1 MDSRPSAGRGQ
12 EALAGVASQKVARP
26 APLRMAV
33 YDALL
38 ELIIN
43 GSLEPGQHLVEG
55 ELAEHLGVSRQ
66 PIREALQRLQP
77 EGWVDLVPGHGAFVH
92 TPTSEEAAQL
102 LSVRS
107 VLETYSARLAAENAT
122 REDVEQ
128 LWELQQQGLDAMAD
142 DDTKR
147 LVTANSELHACI
159 TRISGNEVLAQL
171 IAQVDRRVRWYYR
184 PIARPRG
191 KDAWNEHA
199 RLIRAIAQ
207 GNADRA
213 GDIMERHTQRTT
225 AVYRKQHET
234 PDASTSARRA

>member
-1 MDSRPSAGRGQ
+1 MDSRSTRKGQ
-12 EALAGVASQKVARP
+12 DALAGASAQKVTRP

-43 GSLEPGQHLVEG
+43 GLLEPGQHLVEG

-77 EGWVDLVPGHGAFVH
+77 EGWVDLRPGHGAFVH
-92 TPTSEEAAQL
+92 TPTGEEAAQV

-107 VLETYSARLAAENAT
+107 VLETYSARLAAGNAT
-122 REDVEQ
+122 QPDIQQ

-159 TRISGNEVLAQL
+159 TRIAGNEVLTQL
-171 IAQVDRRVRWYYR
+171 IAQLDRRVRWYYR

-207 GNADRA
+207 GNAERA

-225 AVYRKQHET
+225 AVYRKLN
-234 PDASTSARRA
+234 ASSGAPTSVRRS

>member
-1 MDSRPSAGRGQ
+1 MDSRSSTRKAQ
-12 EALAGVASQKVARP
+12 EALAAVTQKVARP

-38 ELIIN
+38 ELIVN

-55 ELAEHLGVSRQ
+55 ELAERLGVSRQ

-77 EGWVDLVPGHGAFVH
+77 EGWVDLRPGQGAFVH
-92 TPTSEEAAQL
+92 TPTSEEASQL

-122 REDVEQ
+122 ESDVEQ
-128 LWELQQQGLDAMAD
+128 LWDLQQQGLDALAED
-142 DDTKR
+142 DAKS
-147 LVTANSELHACI
+147 LVKANSALHACI
-159 TRISGNEVLAQL
+159 TRISGNDVLAEL
-171 IAQVDRRVRWYYR
+171 IAQVDRRVRWYYT

-207 GNADRA
+207 GNAERA
-213 GDIMERHTQRTT
+213 ADVMERHTQRTT
-225 AVYRKQHET
+225 ATYQKRHAT
-234 PDASTSARRA
+234 SGAATSARRA